1 MTTIPPPLLAPIYL
15 RRAMPNAGQALRAML
30 SRCSFE
36 SLQARFL
43 ATTATTA
50 EADELVGLVGDMSA
64 VTALEVYVDTVVRD
78 GDHATLLAWQGEQV
92 LAAGSIL
99 PARGAL
105 AEVALIV
112 EDRWQ
117 NHGLG
122 SLMAAMLAEVAQA
135 GGLDF
140 ACAYLGTGNVR
151 ARKLIT
157 RFCPGARFLAPEAGV
172 VDVVI
177 PVDALNAG
185 ALNQYRLDADG
196 RWSR

>member
-1 MTTIPPPLLAPIYL
+1 MTMIPPPLLAPIYL

-30 SRCSFE
+30 LRCSSE

-43 ATTATTA
+43 AATTA
-50 EADELVGLVGDMSA
+50 ETDELVGLVGDMSA

-99 PARGAL
+99 PAHGAL

-140 ACAYLGTGNVR
+140 ACAYLSTGNVR

-157 RFCPGARFLAPEAGV
+157 RFCPGARVLAPEAGV
-172 VDVVI
+172 IDVVI

-185 ALNQYRLDADG
+185 ALDQYRLDADG

>member
-15 RRAMPNAGQALRAML
+15 RRAMPNAGRALRAML
-30 SRCSFE
+30 SRCSPE

-43 ATTATTA
+43 ATTAET
-50 EADELVGLVGDMSA
+50 DELVGLVGDMSA

-99 PARGAL
+99 PARSAL

-140 ACAYLGTGNVR
+140 ACAYLGTGNVH

-172 VDVVI
+172 IDVVI
-177 PVDALNAG
+177 PVGALNAG
-185 ALNQYRLDADG
+185 ALDQYRLDANG